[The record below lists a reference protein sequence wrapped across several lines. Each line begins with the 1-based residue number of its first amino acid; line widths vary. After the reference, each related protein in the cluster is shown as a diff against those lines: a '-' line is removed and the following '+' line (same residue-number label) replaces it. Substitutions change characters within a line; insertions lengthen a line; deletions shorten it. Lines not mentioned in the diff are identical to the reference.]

1 MHRVRAKGILSSGNG
16 MNIYRGCS
24 HGCIYCDARSDCYN
38 MSHAFEDIEVKEN
51 APELLEEALRTK
63 RRRCVVS
70 TGAMSDPYLHAEK
83 ELRLTRRCLEI
94 IDKYQFGAAVL
105 TKSDLIM
112 RDIDLLDSINRNAGA
127 FVQMTLTTYDERLC
141 RILEPNVCTTA
152 RRFEVL
158 CEMRERGIPSVIW
171 LSPILPFI
179 NDTEDNILG
188 IVDMARRAGCFGIIS
203 FGIGLTLRS
212 GDREYFYS
220 CLDRHFPNLKQRYI
234 NTYGNDYEL
243 PVPDADRL
251 WRIFVRECESAGIE
265 WRDDIIFKRMRQ
277 IKESE
282 QISLF

>member
-1 MHRVRAKGILSSGNG
+1 
-16 MNIYRGCS
+16 
-24 HGCIYCDARSDCYN
+24 